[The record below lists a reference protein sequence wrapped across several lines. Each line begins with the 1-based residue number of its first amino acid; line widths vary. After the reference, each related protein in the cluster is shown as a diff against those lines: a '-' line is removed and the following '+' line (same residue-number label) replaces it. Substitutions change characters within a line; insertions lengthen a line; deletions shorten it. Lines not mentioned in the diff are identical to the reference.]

1 MDKIIDVIINSLKD
15 ALKDIVNLN
24 VKIMRYTNEDVKM
37 IEDWLINSMMEL
49 YKLKVKLYKSYG
61 IDYEYAG
68 KRPYFFID
76 DSDSDSGDSDSD
88 DSDSE
93 DEGDSKK
100 ELKE

>member
-15 ALKDIVNLN
+15 VLKDIVNLN

-76 DSDSDSGDSDSD
+76 DSDSD